1 MRKEMNGLTRQNGWA
16 AALIRWYE
24 KEKRDLPW
32 RRTRDPYAVWISE
45 IMLQQ
50 TRVEAVIAYFRRFLS
65 AFPTV
70 QALAE
75 APEQAVLKAWEGLG
89 YYSRARNLHQ
99 AAKIVSGSLSGR
111 FPASYAE
118 LRKLPGI
125 GDYTA
130 GAVASIAFSEA
141 TPAIDGNVKR
151 VASRLFGIRENV
163 DRPAVLHEL
172 RETLTKAI
180 PDGQASSFNQALM
193 ELGATV
199 CIPHVP
205 RCEGCPLR
213 LFCDAYAAG
222 DAENLPILEPKKPP
236 TAVDVTV
243 CLMTIQSKILLFRRK
258 ERLLH
263 NLYVFG
269 LSEDCTDAQRAQ
281 DYWAERGLSLRFG
294 AGLGEARHVFTHR
307 VWNMRLLHF
316 ELLKEPDAAFLRE
329 FDALLADAA
338 QLKALPL
345 PTAMKAAKQAALKI
359 L

>member
-1 MRKEMNGLTRQNGWA
+1 MARRNGWA
-16 AALIRWYE
+16 DALIRWYE
-24 KEKRDLPW
+24 TEKRDLPW

-50 TRVEAVIAYFRRFLS
+50 TRVEAVIAYYRRFVA

-70 QALAE
+70 RALAE

-89 YYSRARNLHQ
+89 YYSRARNLHR
-99 AAKIVSGSLSGR
+99 AAKFVSGPMAGQ
-111 FPASYAE
+111 FPATYTE

-130 GAVASIAFSEA
+130 GAVASIAFGEA

-163 DRPAVLHEL
+163 NRPAVLREL
-172 RETLTKAI
+172 RDTLANAI

-193 ELGATV
+193 ELGATI
-199 CIPHVP
+199 CIPRAP
-205 RCEGCPLR
+205 RCEGCPVR
-213 LFCDAYAAG
+213 PYCDAYAAG
-222 DAENLPILEPKKPP
+222 DAETLPVMEPKKPP
-236 TAVDVTV
+236 TAVDVAV
-243 CLMTIQSKILLFRRK
+243 CLMTIHDAILLFKRK

-263 NLYVFG
+263 NLFVFG
-269 LSEDCTDAQRAQ
+269 LAQGCADAQSAQ
-281 DYWAERGLSLRFG
+281 DYWQEHGLSLRF
-294 AGLGEARHVFTHR
+294 AADLGEARHVFTHR
-307 VWNMRLLHF
+307 IWEMRLLHF
-316 ELLKEPDAAFLRE
+316 ELLEQPDAAFLRE
-329 FDALLADAA
+329 FDALLATPA

-345 PTAMKAAKQAALKI
+345 PTAMKAAKQAALTI